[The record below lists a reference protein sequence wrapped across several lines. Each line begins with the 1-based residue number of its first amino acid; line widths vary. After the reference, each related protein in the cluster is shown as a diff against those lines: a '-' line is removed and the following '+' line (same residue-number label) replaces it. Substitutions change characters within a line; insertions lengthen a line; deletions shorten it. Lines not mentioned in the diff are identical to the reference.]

1 MTKLNTIT
9 VRRIISAVIAFLLS
23 LFATASALLAVVS
36 VVTSRQYIS
45 YTVDTS
51 DYSANAADILT
62 ANLNDLA
69 IPSGLSDGFF
79 SDKVSTEEISKIT
92 TQCIGKNYNGE
103 AFSPDTA
110 ELKIRLIGYFKEY
123 AESDMIASDIQITDE
138 ALSTLADMCIAEYT
152 KAAAPD
158 IFRYIAL
165 YSGKLFKF
173 SLIGFA
179 GTAMLTALSLWFLI
193 KLNKG
198 EPLNLSYP
206 YFSFCS
212 AGISLTIL
220 PTIMLIG
227 KIVNRLSIST
237 KSVYDFVCMYLN
249 NALWLCV
256 ILGIILLLISVA
268 LLLIKKRKPNTSTP
282 DSKVAE

>member
-1 MTKLNTIT
+1 MNKLNQVT
-9 VRRIISAVIAFLLS
+9 VRRIISAVVAFLLC
-23 LFATASALLAVVS
+23 LFTTAAALLAVVS
-36 VVTSRQYIS
+36 VVTSKQYIN
-45 YTVDTS
+45 YTVKAS
-51 DYSANAADILT
+51 DYSTKAADILT
-62 ANLNDLA
+62 VNLNDLA
-69 IPSGLSDGFF
+69 IPSGLGEEFF
-79 SDKVSTEEISKIT
+79 SDKVSSQEISEIAK
-92 TQCIGKNYNGE
+92 QCINKNYAGA
-103 AFSPDTA
+103 AFSADTEKLKA
-110 ELKIRLIGYFKEY
+110 ELIGYFKEY
-123 AESDMIASDIQITDE
+123 AQSDMIASDVQVTDE

-220 PTIMLIG
+220 PTILLIG

-268 LLLIKKRKPNTSTP
+268 LLLVKKRKHNTDTP
-282 DSKVAE
+282 KNTIE